1 MASLQHSQAIKGAKV
16 LMVGAGGIGCELLK
30 TLALSGFQD
39 IHINAAAVI
48 RVNIALMDIN
58 EAVIAVVVWGFG
70 SEGFGSMIDMDTIE
84 VSNLNRQFLFRQS
97 HVGQS
102 KAKVA
107 RDAVLRF
114 RPHIS
119 ITPYHANV
127 KDSNFN
133 VDFFKQFNVVLNGLD
148 NLDARRHVNRLC
160 LAAEVP
166 LVESGT
172 TGFLGQVTV
181 HVKGKTE
188 CYECQPKPAP
198 KTYPVCTITS
208 TPSKFVHCIVWAKE
222 LLFAKLFGDKNQ
234 VNDLNVRSN
243 DACSSS
249 ENTNDV
255 FEWRDDEDFE
265 QYGRRIYD
273 HVFGYNI
280 ELALS
285 DEETWK
291 KRNKPRPI
299 YSRDVLPDK
308 MTQQN
313 GNVDKTDDLSSAS
326 AMASLGLKNPQ
337 DIWCLME
344 NTRVFLEALK
354 LFFTN
359 RKKEIGNLSFDKD
372 DQLAV
377 EFVTAAANIRAAS
390 FNIPS
395 HSLFEAKGIAGNIV
409 HAVATTNAI
418 VAGLIVIEA
427 IKVLKKDTDCYRMT
441 YCLEHPSKKML
452 LMPVEPF
459 EPNKSCFVCSS
470 QTPLSLEINTHRS
483 KLRDFVEKIVKAKL
497 GMNSPLIM
505 CGVAL
510 LYEVGDDLEEDMI
523 ANYTA
528 NLEKVL
534 SELPSPVTG
543 GKMLTVEDLQQEF
556 TCNIYIKHREEFDEE
571 KEPDGMVLSGWT
583 QAPPEKKDDKTSI
596 GNGASTS
603 KSLPTEPMDAQKD
616 IEVKEISDGT
626 ASPGKKRKLPEF
638 SEGCT
643 LDQSNEADETRND
656 KKIQKLD
663 DDDDDDLVMLD
674 HWGKDT
680 GKKQRLQ

>member
-39 IHINAAAVI
+39 IHI
-48 RVNIALMDIN
+48 
-58 EAVIAVVVWGFG
+58 
-70 SEGFGSMIDMDTIE
+70 IDMDTIE

-291 KRNKPRPI
+291 KRSKPRPI
-299 YSRDVLPDK
+299 YIRDVLPDK

-337 DIWCLME
+337 DIWSLVE

-505 CGVAL
+505 CGLAL

-616 IEVKEISDGT
+616 IEEKEISDGT

-680 GKKQRLQ
+680 SKKQRLQ

>member
-1 MASLQHSQAIKGAKV
+1 MDSLCHSSAVKGAKV

-39 IHINAAAVI
+39 IHI
-48 RVNIALMDIN
+48 
-58 EAVIAVVVWGFG
+58 
-70 SEGFGSMIDMDTIE
+70 IDMDTIE

-127 KDSNFN
+127 KDSDFN
-133 VDFFKQFNVVLNGLD
+133 VDFFKQFSVVLNGLD

-208 TPSKFVHCIVWAKE
+208 TPSKFVHCIVWAKD
-222 LLFAKLFGDKNQ
+222 LLFSKLFGDKNQ
-234 VNDLNVRSN
+234 ENDLNVRSS
-243 DACSSS
+243 DASNSS
-249 ENTNDV
+249 EHGEDV
-255 FEWRDDEDFE
+255 FEWRNNEDIE

-280 ELALS
+280 EIALKNQ
-285 DEETWK
+285 ETWK
-291 KRNKPRPI
+291 NRNRPKPI
-299 YSRDVLPDK
+299 YSRDVLPEHLNH
-308 MTQQN
+308 QN
-313 GNVDKTDDLSSAS
+313 GNVDKKCATDDPLSVS
-326 AMASLGLKNPQ
+326 AMTSLGLKNPQ
-337 DIWCLME
+337 DIWSLTE
-344 NTRVFLEALK
+344 NSTVFLESLK
-354 LFFTN
+354 LFFAC
-359 RKKEIGNLSFDKD
+359 REKEIGNLSFDKD

-390 FNIPS
+390 FGIPM

-409 HAVATTNAI
+409 HAVATTNAV

-427 IKVLKKDTDCYRMT
+427 IKVLEKDIDNYRMT

-459 EPNKSCFVCSS
+459 EPNKSCCVCSES
-470 QTPLSLEINTHRS
+470 PLALEINTHRS

-505 CGVAL
+505 HGSTL
-510 LYEVGDDLEEDMI
+510 LYEVGDDLEDDMI

-534 SELPSPVTG
+534 SELPSSVTG
-543 GKMLTVEDLQQEF
+543 GTMLTVEDLQQEF

-583 QAPPEKKDDKTSI
+583 QASLEKKDDNKVV
-596 GNGASTS
+596 GNGGNTSTS
-603 KSLPTEPMDAQKD
+603 MPTEGER
-616 IEVKEISDGT
+616 EVELDEISEGT
-626 ASPGKKRKLPEF
+626 EISGKKRKQPEV
-638 SEGCT
+638 SAGET
-643 LDQSNEADETRND
+643 NSSNEVQRLDVV
-656 KKIQKLD
+656 D
-663 DDDDDDLVMLD
+663 DDEDELVMLD
-674 HWGKDT
+674 HQDT
-680 GKKQRLQ
+680 SNKKKKLQ